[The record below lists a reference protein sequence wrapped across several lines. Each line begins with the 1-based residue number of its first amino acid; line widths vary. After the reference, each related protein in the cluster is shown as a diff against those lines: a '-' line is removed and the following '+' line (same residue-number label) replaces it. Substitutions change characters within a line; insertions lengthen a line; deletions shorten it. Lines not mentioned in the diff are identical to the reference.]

1 MMRIQWVESMY
12 VLQYFKPKIYLMMK
26 IIYKQTIGFRLFMIL
41 HSKYFYFSFVFIN
54 RKFF

>member
-26 IIYKQTIGFRLFMIL
+26 MDSNIFCTLLYCFFAQINSKDWIIASVL
-41 HSKYFYFSFVFIN
+41 
-54 RKFF
+54 